1 MHMYRANSIKSLTL
15 AAMLMAG
22 AGASVLSARADEQ
35 LAVNLPAVSTFAKGD
50 VTLGEAVKYI
60 QSHRVSKID
69 GVTETRVTRTS
80 GKRQAAQHTYI
91 MGGAEAFPM

>member
-1 MHMYRANSIKSLTL
+1 MHMYRADSIKSLTL
-15 AAMLMAG
+15 AAMIVGGL
-22 AGASVLSARADEQ
+22 GASVLSASADEQ
-35 LAVNLPAVSTFAKGD
+35 LVVSLPAVSTFAKSD

-60 QSHRVSKID
+60 QSHRASKID

-91 MGGAEAFPM
+91 LGGAEAFPM